1 MGDLSVRSIR
11 HRMWVTARII
21 MMTAVLA
28 PASSWAAGETAAKVK
43 AGGAVRC
50 GVTESLAGF
59 AFKDAAG
66 RWQGLNVDFC
76 RALAAAVLGDPDKI
90 ALVPLSAPARFP
102 ALLAG
107 RIDVLLHATTWTLGR
122 EAGIGV
128 HFAGTYFYDGQG
140 FMVPKESP
148 ARSVADLK
156 AATICVEKG
165 TTTVENL
172 ADYFRARNW
181 PYRPLVADS
190 VTAAADAFLAGRC
203 RVFTADRSQLAA
215 VRARA
220 AGGAA
225 AYRSLPGVISKEPLG
240 PVVRRGDEQWL
251 TLVRWVL
258 FALIEA
264 EERNVTRAN
273 VRGLSESA
281 TDPALRRFLGA
292 DGGYGKALGVS
303 SGWVVRAIAAA
314 GNYGEIYERNFG
326 GQSALRIERGLNR
339 LGSRGGLMVAPPFN

>member
-11 HRMWVTARII
+11 CWMRAAAGII
-21 MMTAVLA
+21 MMIALLG
-28 PASSWAAGETAAKVK
+28 PASSWAAGESLAKVK
-43 AGGAVRC
+43 ARGVLRC

-76 RALAAAVLGDPDKI
+76 RALAAAVLGNPDKI
-90 ALVPLSAPARFP
+90 DLAPLSAPARFP

-128 HFAGTYFYDGQG
+128 QFAGTYFYDGQA
-140 FMVPKESP
+140 FMVPKESR

-156 AATICVEKG
+156 AATICVQKG

-172 ADYFRARNW
+172 ADYFRGRNL
-181 PYRPLVADS
+181 PYQPLVADS
-190 VTAAADAFLAGRC
+190 ATAAADAFLAGRC
-203 RVFTADRSQLAA
+203 RAFTADRSQLAA
-215 VRARA
+215 VRARPP
-220 AGGAA
+220 GGAA
-225 AYRSLPGVISKEPLG
+225 AYRILPGLISKEPLG

-264 EERNVTRAN
+264 EEREVTRAS
-273 VRGLSESA
+273 VRGLQESA
-281 TDPALRRFLGA
+281 TDPAMRRFLGA
-292 DGGYGKALGVS
+292 DGRYDKALGVDA
-303 SGWVVRAIAAA
+303 GWVVRVIAAA

-326 GQSALRIERGLNR
+326 GGSALRIERGLNR
-339 LGSRGGLMVAPPFN
+339 LWSRGGLMYAPPFN